1 PMIYAAI
8 DDPLMAALSLP
19 CPPIFLRKMVTGTLK
34 LRGKIVGFLPE
45 RREPLLGTHRKRP
58 SYPEG
63 YKIEELG
70 TFSRDC

>member
-1 PMIYAAI
+1 
-8 DDPLMAALSLP
+8 
-19 CPPIFLRKMVTGTLK
+19 
-34 LRGKIVGFLPE
+34 KIVGFLPE

-63 YKIEELG
+63 YQIEELG